1 MRGTSGYA
9 TLFDPA
15 FYGGHPKEADT
26 FTCNHC
32 SRIVHVKPLSPLD
45 DLGGR
50 CGGCDALICTYCLKE
65 SLTSGCDVFEKKLK
79 RMEARQA
86 AINSYGLQR

>member
-15 FYGGHPKEADT
+15 YYGGHPKEADT

-50 CGGCDALICTYCLKE
+50 CGVCDALICKHCLGKV
-65 SLTSGCDVFEKKLK
+65 CDVFEEKLK
-79 RMEARQA
+79 RAEARQA
-86 AINSYGLQR
+86 AINSYGLWR